1 MEREVTINDEQELY
15 VIHGEAGVSCW
26 GFDVVLDR
34 IKRMA
39 IELAGRGVL
48 PREYMDVD
56 DLEAL
61 TEGDMAAV
69 RKILPRRGTMQAYD
83 VMQLLTERLESVCKE
98 QGDRAVFDLSPQ
110 LMGLEGMRVEVV
122 DHEGDKP
129 RRFIVGKSTGWAPCH
144 LEISRRTAN
153 GGGAARREYHHVRE
167 IERVR

>member
-1 MEREVTINDEQELY
+1 MEREVTINEDQQLY
-15 VIHGEAGVSCW
+15 VIHGESGVTCW

-48 PREYMDVD
+48 PSEYIDVD
-56 DLEAL
+56 DLDMLA
-61 TEGDMAAV
+61 EGDMAAV
-69 RKILPRRGTMQAYD
+69 RELLPERGSMRAYD
-83 VMQLLTERLESVCKE
+83 IMQILTAQLKSACETDR
-98 QGDRAVFDLSPQ
+98 DRAVFDLSPQ

-122 DHEGDKP
+122 DKPGDKP

-144 LEISRRTAN
+144 LEILRRTSH
-153 GGGAARREYHHVRE
+153 GGGPARREYHHVRE